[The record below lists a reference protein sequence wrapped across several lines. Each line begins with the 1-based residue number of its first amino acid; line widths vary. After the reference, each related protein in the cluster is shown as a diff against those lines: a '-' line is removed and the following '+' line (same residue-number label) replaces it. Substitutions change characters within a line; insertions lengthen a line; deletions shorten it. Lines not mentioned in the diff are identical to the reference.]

1 MLPTFGDL
9 MGFGSEV
16 SDGDKSA
23 QARPCAPPLT
33 GSTLPVK
40 LAGCGDGRLSPC
52 PGLTMGPLCDH
63 DSHRGQ
69 GL

>member
-1 MLPTFGDL
+1 MLPAFRDL

-23 QARPCAPPLT
+23 QAQPCTLPLT

-40 LAGCGDGRLSPC
+40 PAGCGDCRLSPC
-52 PGLTMGPLCDH
+52 PGLTEGPLCDR